1 MGVAEFDMGAFL
13 YPGKGPPPPPP
24 PPPPPTGKVST
35 VVVELMVAISI

>member
-24 PPPPPTGKVST
+24 PPPPTGKVST